1 MTRRWIVGI
10 IMAAVVAGITLERP
24 LRQRPLGLGLAYFL
38 IGALA
43 GK

>member
-1 MTRRWIVGI
+1 MTRRRIVGI

-24 LRQRPLGLGLAYFL
+24 LGLAYFL